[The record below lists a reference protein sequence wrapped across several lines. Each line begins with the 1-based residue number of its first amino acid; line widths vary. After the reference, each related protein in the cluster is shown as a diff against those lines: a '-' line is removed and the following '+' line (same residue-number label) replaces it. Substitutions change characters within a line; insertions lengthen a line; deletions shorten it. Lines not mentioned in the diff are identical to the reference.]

1 MEFLADRQ
9 DAKSPRET
17 SYITSVKGINE
28 NTTFNMANV
37 PKRPRY
43 AKINGLLYPEMFS
56 PKCFQEAM
64 EYKPKPGDV
73 FIDTYPKCGTTWMQ
87 NVAMYIFRKGK
98 GLDDPSEFLKFAPFI
113 DMLGIEGI
121 NNMPRPGAFKTHLP
135 YSYMPYSPEAKYIF
149 VSRNPKDCCV
159 SFYHHARNEPGF
171 GYWDGEFKDFFELF
185 MAGELE
191 YNDYFDHLLDWY
203 PHRNDPNVFYTKYED
218 MKKDIKGVILKLST
232 FLGKEYI
239 EAIEKDNS
247 VLNNIIYFS
256 GFEYMK
262 KHLSD
267 VYDIDKDEKH
277 VGRLYTGFLHS
288 YEFTKALNLPDD
300 LPELE
305 FVRKGIVGDW
315 KNHFSA
321 EQTERLNKKF
331 LQKLN
336 GTEVLEW
343 YPMEN

>member
-1 MEFLADRQ
+1 
-9 DAKSPRET
+9 
-17 SYITSVKGINE
+17 
-28 NTTFNMANV
+28 
-37 PKRPRY
+37 
-43 AKINGLLYPEMFS
+43 
-56 PKCFQEAM
+56 
-64 EYKPKPGDV
+64 
-73 FIDTYPKCGTTWMQ
+73 
-87 NVAMYIFRKGK
+87 
-98 GLDDPSEFLKFAPFI
+98 
-113 DMLGIEGI
+113 
-121 NNMPRPGAFKTHLP
+121 
-135 YSYMPYSPEAKYIF
+135 
-149 VSRNPKDCCV
+149 
-159 SFYHHARNEPGF
+159 
-171 GYWDGEFKDFFELF
+171 
-185 MAGELE
+185 
-191 YNDYFDHLLDWY
+191 
-203 PHRNDPNVFYTKYED
+203 
-218 MKKDIKGVILKLST
+218 MKKDIKGVILKLSR

-267 VYDIDKDEKH
+267 VYDIEKDEKH

-288 YEFTKALNLPDD
+288 YEFTKDLNLPDD

-343 YPMEN
+343 YPLEY